1 MKKPIMK
8 SGMFG
13 LKGNKWKAYD
23 VTVDGKKYHHQ
34 SKEDALR
41 QFNAAKS
48 IYKKRQ
54 WNINGMINVVYIW
67 YLFLY

>member
-54 WNINGMINVVYIW
+54 
-67 YLFLY
+67 